1 MMELIQKIIDFL
13 RGKKSKEDKE
23 VVGNLSKLQKNI
35 KKTRGL
41 SEFKEN
47 KKINRDVRWRYCQ
60 K

>member
-1 MMELIQKIIDFL
+1 MMELIQKIIDL

-41 SEFKEN
+41 SVFKE
-47 KKINRDVRWRYCQ
+47 K
-60 K
+60 